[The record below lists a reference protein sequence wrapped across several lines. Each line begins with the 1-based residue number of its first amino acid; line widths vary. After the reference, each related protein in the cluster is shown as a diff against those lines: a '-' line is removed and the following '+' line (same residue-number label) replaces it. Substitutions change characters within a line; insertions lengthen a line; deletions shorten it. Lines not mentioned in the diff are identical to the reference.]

1 MLKNLTRFTAQLSGA
16 QTEVLSMTT
25 HNTIQGKCM
34 RAYLSAVLSGTKAE
48 AESLRAHTDERYLY
62 DPEYSPPRA

>member
-16 QTEVLSMTT
+16 HTEVLSMTT
-25 HNTIQGKCM
+25 HNTIQGKCTH
-34 RAYLSAVLSGTKAE
+34 AYLNALPGMERE